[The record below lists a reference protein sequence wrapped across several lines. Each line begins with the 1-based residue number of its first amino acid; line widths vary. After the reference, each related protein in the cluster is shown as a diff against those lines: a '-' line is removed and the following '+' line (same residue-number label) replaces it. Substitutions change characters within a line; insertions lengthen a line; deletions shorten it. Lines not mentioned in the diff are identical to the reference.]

1 MEDVK
6 REEDV
11 PPRVMEMLRI
21 FLAASSRG
29 EHAVLVLETRKRT
42 LTTKYRSVEVLAGTP
57 APTCS
62 SSVPNN
68 VKRKRNPA
76 WARRS
81 KARLE
86 EFNRRKVEEKIKQGQ
101 TSQEHL
107 QTGEKD
113 AVSQAAGDS
122 SSNTNRLVL
131 QLGNVVEDRPVEA
144 GLQSPI
150 LQVDGEGENSD
161 EVYFTFKSEY
171 GEEDVIYSL
180 GEMFPPDVVTS
191 TTLVSRVRL
200 GKLWETADH
209 QYCVRKVSQWQ
220 EELFLASY
228 V

>member
-1 MEDVK
+1 M
-6 REEDV
+6 
-11 PPRVMEMLRI
+11 
-21 FLAASSRG
+21 
-29 EHAVLVLETRKRT
+29 
-42 LTTKYRSVEVLAGTP
+42 AGTP
-57 APTCS
+57 APTCNS
-62 SSVPNN
+62 SARSN

-86 EFNRRKVEEKIKQGQ
+86 EFNRKDEEKIKQGK

-113 AVSQAAGDS
+113 ADSQAAGDS
-122 SSNTNRLVL
+122 SSTKNRLVL
-131 QLGNVVEDRPVEA
+131 QLGNVVEDRPLDA
-144 GLQSPI
+144 GLHSPI

-161 EVYFTFKSEY
+161 EVYFAFKSEY

-209 QYCVRKVSQWQ
+209 QCKVKVKYASDKKNFSWPAMSSQDDTFREVKKIRK
-220 EELFLASY
+220 
-228 V
+228 